1 MHKYMV
7 VIIVKK
13 EGQHFSSSEMK
24 FEFHESAF
32 FAVTAYQN
40 NKITQL
46 KIQNNPFAK
55 AFREAQSPS

>member
-7 VIIVKK
+7 VIKIRQ
-13 EGQHFSSSEMK
+13 EGSNFSYPEME
-24 FEFHESAF
+24 FVFHESAF

-55 AFREAQSPS
+55 AFREAQSPL